1 MLKIENA
8 SYNFSDYCDFSLSA
22 SGITRKKILAFV
34 AFFLV
39 CAALFFLKFFF
50 PIEIL
55 AKNAFFI
62 DIFFLL
68 GVFFVLF
75 SIWYIFVLKSTYDSA
90 KSISKPE
97 CIELSEEYIKSSSE
111 CMKLN
116 LPKNLIKRIIFK
128 KNSVYIFYFN
138 HAVLLLKK
146 NCENESHWKEIVDF
160 VKQNYVGENVQVK
173 NM

>member
-39 CAALFFLKFFF
+39 CAALFF

-68 GVFFVLF
+68 SVG
-75 SIWYIFVLKSTYDSA
+75 YDMA
-90 KSISKPE
+90 
-97 CIELSEEYIKSSSE
+97 
-111 CMKLN
+111 
-116 LPKNLIKRIIFK
+116 
-128 KNSVYIFYFN
+128 
-138 HAVLLLKK
+138 
-146 NCENESHWKEIVDF
+146 EN
-160 VKQNYVGENVQVK
+160 
-173 NM
+173 